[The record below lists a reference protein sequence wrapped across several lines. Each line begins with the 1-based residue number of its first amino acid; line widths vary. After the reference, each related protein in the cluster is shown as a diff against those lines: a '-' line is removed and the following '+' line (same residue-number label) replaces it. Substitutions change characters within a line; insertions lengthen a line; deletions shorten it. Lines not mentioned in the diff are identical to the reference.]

1 MCNQNQLIVVAQ
13 PKHIIERAGPGGRGG
28 LQGRGEGGLGE
39 GIVGIPWAPGGFPE
53 GFWGVSGASWAS
65 WGVLG
70 AS

>member
-13 PKHIIERAGPGGRGG
+13 PKHIIERAGLGGV
-28 LQGRGEGGLGE
+28 QGRGEGGLGE
-39 GIVGIPWAPGGFPE
+39 GIVGIPGAPGGFPE